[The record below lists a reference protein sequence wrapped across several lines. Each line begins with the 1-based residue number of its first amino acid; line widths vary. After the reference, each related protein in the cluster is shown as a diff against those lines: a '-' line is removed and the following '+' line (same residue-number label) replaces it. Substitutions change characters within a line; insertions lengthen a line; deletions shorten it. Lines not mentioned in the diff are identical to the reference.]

1 MVAVLEKIVLKNF
14 SVGGTCDLF
23 HHGVTQDCL
32 HNYSFEF
39 QVGNLYGVVGEFG
52 NGGAAL
58 SCGLT
63 GNTDF
68 YEGRIY
74 IDDKEETISNII
86 KNSWYV
92 GYDLYGSHNPF
103 RRKTIKEQIEAGV
116 RATHCELSAK
126 TIQDIF
132 YVSEERVGRNIK
144 KISGERWKASI
155 AIGYA
160 YGKKIFCYPWM
171 NSRDVEHLKE
181 QMAKNIKILID
192 NKCVVVLPTT
202 KEENV
207 MKTSTRYNIMYL
219 N

>member
-1 MVAVLEKIVLKNF
+1 MKKIVFKNF

-32 HNYSFEF
+32 HNNSFEF
-39 QVGNLYGVVGEFG
+39 QMGNLYGIVGEFG

-92 GYDLYGSHNPF
+92 GYDLYGSHNPL
-103 RRKTIKEQIEAGV
+103 RRKTIKEQIETGV

-126 TIQDIF
+126 TIQDMF

-144 KISGERWKASI
+144 KVSGERWKASI

-181 QMAKNIKILID
+181 QMAKNIKALID

-207 MKTSTRYNIMYL
+207 MKTSTRYNIIYL